1 MAALKSSFMILIDF
15 LQEGLSYHVTGGHVG
30 KHQGQLEGEEVWRNE
45 EHLLSS
51 PRKKPVSG
59 ESGSG

>member
-1 MAALKSSFMILIDF
+1 MILIDF